1 LRYVDSE
8 AVLTSISGGLTYT
21 TTTSGG
27 YRIYS
32 FTGGTGTITF

>member
-1 LRYVDSE
+1 
-8 AVLTSISGGLTYT
+8 LTYT

-27 YRIYS
+27 FRIYS